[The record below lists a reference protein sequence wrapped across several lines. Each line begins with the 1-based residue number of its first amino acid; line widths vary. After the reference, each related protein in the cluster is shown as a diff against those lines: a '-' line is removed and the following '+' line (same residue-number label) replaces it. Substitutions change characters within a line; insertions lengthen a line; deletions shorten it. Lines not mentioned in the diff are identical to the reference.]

1 MVYGPWSLVSPFP
14 IDSTWSLLLS
24 SFADAGIAQ
33 LVEHNL
39 AKVGVAGSNPVSRSR
54 KYTPGLWAKCL
65 QSRVFFFYNTG
76 DRNGGDVPH
85 RCEEPL
91 RAVCCVLY
99 LANSIS
105 LRFLMPF
112 RNVSAQL
119 ILLQRLRATRTRR
132 TRAAWLR
139 HHTVDGASPRVRHGP
154 YPRRGTPRRGA
165 WKPP

>member
-1 MVYGPWSLVSPFP
+1 MVHCQYSPLFLFDSPWFF
-14 IDSTWSLLLS
+14 LLS
-24 SFADAGIAQ
+24 CCADAGIAQ

-91 RAVCCVLY
+91 RAVC
-99 LANSIS
+99 
-105 LRFLMPF
+105 
-112 RNVSAQL
+112 
-119 ILLQRLRATRTRR
+119 
-132 TRAAWLR
+132 
-139 HHTVDGASPRVRHGP
+139 
-154 YPRRGTPRRGA
+154 
-165 WKPP
+165 